1 MRAIEALMHE
11 HRVIEVVLT
20 GLERMAQRARE
31 DGEVNQGRAA
41 KALET
46 LRQFADKC
54 HHAKE
59 EHNLFP
65 LMEERGV
72 SREGGPLGVMLH
84 EHEQGRHHIETME
97 RVLPGA
103 SRGDTEA
110 LRVFAGHARSYARL
124 LRQHIGKEDKI
135 LYPMAEQV
143 LTAEDDER
151 LVKAFEAIERE
162 QMGEGAHEKYDR
174 WAHESVQHRE

>member
-1 MRAIEALMHE
+1 MRE

-31 DGEVNQGRAA
+31 DGEVDQGRAA

-46 LRQFADKC
+46 LRHFVDKC

-59 EHNLFP
+59 ERNLFQ
-65 LMEERGV
+65 LMAERGV
-72 SREGGPLGVMLH
+72 PREGGPLEVMLH
-84 EHEQGRHHIETME
+84 EHEQGRHYTGTMA

-110 LRVFAGHARSYARL
+110 LRVFAEHARSYARL

-162 QMGEGAHEKYDR
+162 EMGEGAHEKYHR
-174 WAHESVQHRE
+174 WAHELAGRRG

>member
-1 MRAIEALMHE
+1 MHE

-20 GLERMAQRARE
+20 GLERMAQRAKE
-31 DGEVNQGRAA
+31 DGEVNQGMAA
-41 KALET
+41 KALEI
-46 LRQFADKC
+46 LRNFADKC

-59 EHNLFP
+59 ERNLFQ
-65 LMEERGV
+65 LMAERGV
-72 SREGGPLGVMLH
+72 PREGGPLGVMLH
-84 EHEQGRHHIETME
+84 EHEQGRRHIETME

-103 SRGDTEA
+103 SRGDTEPV
-110 LRVFAGHARSYARL
+110 RVFAEHARSYARL

-151 LVKAFEAIERE
+151 LVKAFEAVERE
-162 QMGEGAHEKYDR
+162 EMGEGVHEKYHR
-174 WAHESVQHRE
+174 WAHELVEHRE

>member
-1 MRAIEALMHE
+1 MHE

-20 GLERMAQRARE
+20 GLERMAQRAKE
-31 DGEVNQGRAA
+31 DREVNQGMAA
-41 KALET
+41 NALEI
-46 LRQFADKC
+46 LRDFADKC

-59 EHNLFP
+59 ERNLFQ
-65 LMEERGV
+65 LMAERGV
-72 SREGGPLGVMLH
+72 PREGGPLGVMLH
-84 EHEQGRHHIETME
+84 EHGQGRHHIETMA

-110 LRVFAGHARSYARL
+110 LRVFAEHARSYARL

-151 LVKAFEAIERE
+151 LMKAFEAIERE
-162 QMGEGAHEKYDR
+162 EMGEGAHDKHHR
-174 WAHESVQHRE
+174 WAHELVEHRD

>member
-1 MRAIEALMHE
+1 MHE

-20 GLERMAQRARE
+20 GLERMAQRAKE
-31 DGEVNQGRAA
+31 DGEVNQGMAA
-41 KALET
+41 NALEI
-46 LRQFADKC
+46 LRDFADKC

-59 EHNLFP
+59 ERNLFQ
-65 LMEERGV
+65 LMAERGV
-72 SREGGPLGVMLH
+72 PREGGPLGVMLH
-84 EHEQGRHHIETME
+84 EHGQGRHHIETMA

-110 LRVFAGHARSYARL
+110 LRVFAEHARSYARL

-151 LVKAFEAIERE
+151 LMKAFEAIERE
-162 QMGEGAHEKYDR
+162 EMGEGAHDKHHR
-174 WAHESVQHRE
+174 WAHELVEHRD

>member
-1 MRAIEALMHE
+1 MRAIEELMQE

-20 GLERMAQRARE
+20 GLERMAQRAKE
-31 DGEVNQGRAA
+31 DGQVNQGRAA

-46 LRQFADKC
+46 LRHFADKC

-59 EHNLFP
+59 ERNLFQ
-65 LMEERGV
+65 LMAERGV
-72 SREGGPLGVMLH
+72 PREGGPLGVMLH
-84 EHEQGRHHIETME
+84 EHEQGRQHVETMA
-97 RVLPGA
+97 RVLAGA

-110 LRVFAGHARSYARL
+110 LRVFAQHARSYARL
-124 LRQHIGKEDKI
+124 LRQHIGKEDNI

-162 QMGEGAHEKYDR
+162 EMGEGAHEKHHR
-174 WAHESVQHRE
+174 WAHELVEHRD

>member
-1 MRAIEALMHE
+1 MRAIEELMHE

-20 GLERMAQRARE
+20 GLERMAQRAK
-31 DGEVNQGRAA
+31 DSGEVNQGMAE

-46 LRQFADKC
+46 LRHFADKC

-59 EHNLFP
+59 ERNLFQ
-65 LMEERGV
+65 LMAERGV
-72 SREGGPLGVMLH
+72 PREGGPLGVMLL
-84 EHEQGRHHIETME
+84 EHKQGRHHIETMA

-110 LRVFAGHARSYARL
+110 LRVFAAHARSYARL

-143 LTAEDDER
+143 LTADDDER
-151 LVKAFEAIERE
+151 LVKAFEVVERE
-162 QMGEGAHEKYDR
+162 EMGEGAHEKYQR
-174 WAHESVQHRE
+174 WAYESARHRD